1 MRIISSHD
9 NTKKKLP
16 EIKAEQ
22 EKHGYHEST

>member
-1 MRIISSHD
+1 MRIISSQD
-9 NTKKKLP
+9 NIKKNLP